1 MEVVFRDHDTGVSS
15 VVNTTAGSIVDA
27 TLRGM
32 HLNRDFTVR
41 ATSRQ
46 IRRLNK
52 RLNRWEG
59 TGYLV
64 VHPFG

>member
-41 ATSRQ
+41 ATPRPLL
-46 IRRLNK
+46 RLNK
-52 RLNRWEG
+52 RLTRWAG
-59 TGYLV
+59 TGYPV
-64 VHPFG
+64 WHPFG